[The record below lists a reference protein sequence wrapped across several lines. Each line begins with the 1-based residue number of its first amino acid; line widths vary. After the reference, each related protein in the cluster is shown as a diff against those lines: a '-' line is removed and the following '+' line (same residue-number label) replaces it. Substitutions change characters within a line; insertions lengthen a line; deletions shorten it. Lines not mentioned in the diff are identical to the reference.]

1 MTAVVLQTVDSI
13 LYRHM
18 GVAVRRAA
26 PQRALFGAVV
36 FGIMFV
42 AHGFTVLFFALR
54 SDSGTLLLELGVQA
68 AHYLCALLP

>member
-36 FGIMFV
+36 LGLLFV
-42 AHGFTVLFFALR
+42 AHGFAVLCFLR
-54 SDSGTLLLELGVQA
+54 FGLLAMPWGLEFDV
-68 AHYLCALLP
+68 CILL